1 MAVNYVASG
10 ETAAQVVGKT
20 IRSAGGEALCEVL
33 RRGVLAR
40 RSRAAGKIICIFS
53 VHEKTQWA
61 RHANYG
67 ASKGGVSIL
76 MASMAQ
82 ELGAQRI
89 RINGIAPGVIKIGIN
104 RAALDTPQ
112 GEASLLQLIPYGRV
126 GDVAKAAVWLASDES
141 DYVTGATLYVDGGMT
156 LYPAFRSNG

>member
-1 MAVNYVASG
+1 MRPTEGREPVQASAVRASVAVNYVASG
-10 ETAAQVVGKT
+10 EAAAQVVGKT

-33 RRGVLAR
+33 RRGVLAG

-67 ASKGGVSIL
+67 ASKGGVSVL

-89 RINGIAPGVIKIGIN
+89 RINGIAPGDDQDRHQPRCAGH
-104 RAALDTPQ
+104 AA
-112 GEASLLQLIPYGRV
+112 GR
-126 GDVAKAAVWLASDES
+126 G
-141 DYVTGATLYVDGGMT
+141 
-156 LYPAFRSNG
+156 

>member
-1 MAVNYVASG
+1 
-10 ETAAQVVGKT
+10 
-20 IRSAGGEALCEVL
+20 
-33 RRGVLAR
+33 
-40 RSRAAGKIICIFS
+40 
-53 VHEKTQWA
+53 
-61 RHANYG
+61 
-67 ASKGGVSIL
+67 

-89 RINGIAPGVIKIGIN
+89 RVNGIAPGAIKTGIN
-104 RAALDTPQ
+104 RAAWDMPQ
-112 GEASLLQLIPYGRV
+112 GEASLLQLIPYGRVGDV